1 MKPRRGLSPAKK
13 AMFSLLVT
21 ITFFVALELLLAGVG
36 VMPMLYQ
43 EDPYVG
49 FASYIPLFVREDSSD
64 GPMYMVTAQ
73 NKRKWFNSQRF
84 LEQKPAGAYRIFC
97 MGGSTTYGHP
107 YDDTTSFCGWLREFL
122 RAADPSREWEV
133 INAGGISYASYRVA
147 RLMEE
152 LARYEPDLFIIYSG
166 HNEFLERRTY
176 ASLVR
181 LPSTVRGIGGL
192 LSRTRLFTAVQYLAH
207 PSQPNG
213 SEETA
218 PRDALPGEVHTQLEH
233 GIGPDAYERDDRM
246 RQQVLDHYRFNLMRM
261 VDIAR
266 SVGADVI
273 LVTPASN
280 LGSCSPFKSSHREGL
295 DESQLRRW
303 QMLVDRAA
311 EARAAKR
318 LDESLAR
325 LDEAV
330 AIDDRYAELYYLRGR
345 VLADLGR
352 HAEAKGAFL
361 RASDE
366 DICPLRALG
375 PMRQIVAD
383 VAAGRDVAI
392 VDFVS
397 LIEQQSEHGI
407 PDQRLFLDHVH
418 PTLEGNRLLA
428 RALLEELVRQEVATP
443 SSSWG
448 EEAREQVVQRVESQ
462 LDRQTHGMAL
472 TNLAKVLAW
481 AGKVDE
487 SNELALRAAK
497 MGTADADTHYEA
509 GNALSRQG
517 DLAGA
522 AVQYKRALG
531 MNPNYLEA
539 HNALG
544 VVYQRLGQLDQAVA
558 QYRLVVEL
566 KPDFAP
572 GHSNLGAVLHQQG
585 HVDQA
590 VLHFQEAI
598 RLNPRYSKAHN
609 NLGVLL
615 RGQQKLDEAAIHF
628 QRALEINPQ
637 FAEAYYNLGQ
647 VRTMQGN
654 HREAIAHYEQ
664 AVRIKPEYA
673 PARRQL
679 ERHRGGK

>member
-1 MKPRRGLSPAKK
+1 LSAAKK
-13 AMFSLLVT
+13 CLFSLLVT
-21 ITFFVALELLLAGVG
+21 ITFFAALELVLAGVG
-36 VMPMLYQ
+36 VKPILYDK
-43 EDPYVG
+43 DPYVG

-64 GPMYMVTAQ
+64 GPAYMVTAP

-84 LEQKPAGAYRIFC
+84 LAQKPAGAYRIFC

-133 INAGGISYASYRVA
+133 VNAGGISYASYRVA

-152 LARYEPDLFIIYSG
+152 LVRYEPDLFIIYSG

-176 ASLVR
+176 ASLIR
-181 LPSTVRGIGGL
+181 LPSAVRGIGGL
-192 LSRTRLFTAVQYLAH
+192 LSRTRLFTAVQYLVHSTEAKK
-207 PSQPNG
+207 SA
-213 SEETA
+213 ETA
-218 PRDALPGEVHTQLEH
+218 PRDQLPGEVFTQLEH
-233 GIGPDAYERDDRM
+233 GVGPDAYERDDAM
-246 RQQVLDHYRFNLMRM
+246 RQQILDHYRFNLLRM

-280 LGSCSPFKSSHREGL
+280 LGSCSPFKSEHREGL

-303 QMLVDRAA
+303 QMLVDRAV

-318 LDESLAR
+318 LDEAIGH
-325 LDEAV
+325 LDEARS
-330 AIDDRYAELYYLRGR
+330 IDDRYAELYYLRGR
-345 VLADLGR
+345 VLEDLGR
-352 HAEAKGAFL
+352 HAEAKVAFL
-361 RASDE
+361 RALDE
-366 DICPLRALG
+366 DICPLRALA

-383 VAAGRDVAI
+383 VATDRNVAM

-397 LIEQQSEHGI
+397 LVEQQSEHGI

-428 RALLEELVRQEVATP
+428 RALLQELIRQDVATP
-443 SSSWG
+443 ASSWG
-448 EEAREQVVQRVESQ
+448 EQALQQVVQRVESQ
-462 LDRQTHGMAL
+462 LDQQAHGMAL

-481 AGKVDE
+481 AGKVEE
-487 SNELALRAAK
+487 SNELALRAAR
-497 MGTADADTHYEA
+497 MGTADADTHYQA
-509 GNALSRQG
+509 GNALTHQG

-522 AVQYKRALG
+522 ADQYKRALG
-531 MNPNYLEA
+531 MNPRYLEA

-558 QYRLVVEL
+558 QYKLVIRL

-572 GHSNLGAVLHQQG
+572 GHSNLGAVLDQQG
-585 HVDQA
+585 HLDEA
-590 VLHFQEAI
+590 IFHFEEAI
-598 RLNPRYSKAHN
+598 RINPRYSKAHN

-615 RGQQKLDEAAIHF
+615 RGQRKLDEAAIHF
-628 QRALEINPQ
+628 QRALQINPE
-637 FAEAYYNLGQ
+637 FAEAHYNLGH
-647 VRTMQGN
+647 VRAMQGN
-654 HREAIAHYEQ
+654 HKEAIVHYEQ
-664 AVRIKPEYA
+664 AVRIKPDYA
-673 PARRQL
+673 PARRQM
-679 ERHRGGK
+679 ERYRAGK